1 MLTEKKISIGAIT
14 VSLFILIVT
23 FLSPC
28 KNGCY
33 RSVPFYTFLVVM
45 KEMYTAVDL
54 ILCSA
59 VDAAIAALICTS
71 FFNPQSMGIGG
82 GSIFT
87 VMESSGKVTTINS
100 RETVPRN
107 VKSDLLDLC
116 PDEASKTSTGKWI
129 GVPGEL
135 RGYVEAH
142 RRFGKLSWAELFKGT
157 LELVKDGIPLRYE
170 RHPLFSQISNISLFY
185 IKVIFSF
192 CVSCRKLYSDKNGM
206 LLKTNDIVKFEK
218 LIETLKIIADKGAD
232 AFYNGA
238 IANNLVRDINEA
250 GGNIT
255 EEDLKE
261 YKVSVTDAWV
271 VPLGEYQM
279 YIPPPPAGGI
289 TLSFVLNVLKG
300 FHFDSNSLEGENKTL
315 TYHRYIE
322 SLKYANGLKKDIRD
336 PKFMAKTFI
345 TDSFADDIR
354 SFIGDESQYYHKP
367 PYMDSVGTS
376 HVSVVTKDGSAVSV
390 TSTINYVFGSRIL
403 SPSTGVI
410 LNNQLADFCQRVNKF
425 SRGEQPPS
433 SMAPIVLKSKSK
445 LLVIGGSGRLQRI
458 VLFLFQALMNHLW
471 FGKSLKEAIDAPV
484 VFVNSSNTVEF
495 ENGFDKDVIK
505 ALKALGHKQKAQG
518 TYYSV
523 VNAVELEN
531 GCIIAESDK
540 RKKGKAAGF

>member
-28 KNGCY
+28 KNGK
-33 RSVPFYTFLVVM
+33 SS
-45 KEMYTAVDL
+45 KKGG
-54 ILCSA
+54 SA

-157 LELVKDGIPLRYE
+157 LELVKDGIRINE
-170 RHPLFSQISNISLFY
+170 VHGGFINRTNE
-185 IKVIFSF
+185 SF
-192 CVSCRKLYSDKNGM
+192 GPALRKLYSDKNGM

-250 GGNIT
+250 GNIT

-271 VPLGEYQM
+271 VPLGEYQ
-279 YIPPPPAGGI
+279 I
-289 TLSFVLNVLKG
+289 FVLNVLKG

-336 PKFMAKTFI
+336 PKFMSTERAKTFI

-410 LNNQLADFCQRVNKF
+410 LNNQLADFCQRFVLLF
-425 SRGEQPPS
+425 SGEQPPS

>member
-28 KNGCY
+28 KN
-33 RSVPFYTFLVVM
+33 VPFYTFLVVM

-82 GSIFT
+82 GQSLLIISPLFK
-87 VMESSGKVTTINS
+87 GKVTTINS

-157 LELVKDGIPLRYE
+157 LELVKDGIL
-170 RHPLFSQISNISLFY
+170 
-185 IKVIFSF
+185 IFSF

-300 FHFDSNSLEGENKTL
+300 SWCENKTL

-336 PKFMAKTFI
+336 PKFMSTERAKTFI

-410 LNNQLADFCQRVNKF
+410 LNNQLADFCQRFVLLF
-425 SRGEQPPS
+425 SGEQPPS

>member
-1 MLTEKKISIGAIT
+1 MPRKSSKKG
-14 VSLFILIVT
+14 
-23 FLSPC
+23 
-28 KNGCY
+28 G
-33 RSVPFYTFLVVM
+33 
-45 KEMYTAVDL
+45 
-54 ILCSA
+54 SA

-157 LELVKDGIPLRYE
+157 LELVKDGIRINE
-170 RHPLFSQISNISLFY
+170 VHGGFINRTNE
-185 IKVIFSF
+185 SF
-192 CVSCRKLYSDKNGM
+192 GPALRKLYSDKNGM

-336 PKFMAKTFI
+336 PKFMSTERLQRAKTFI

-445 LLVIGGSGRLQRI
+445 LLVIGGSGGDRITTGGRLQRI